1 MWAVW
6 ALMWL
11 SGAWSIMSAL
21 GSPDPTT
28 EQEVSVTVEGVEGD
42 TAAVPCDLFPSDPKD
57 RVNLILWYKDEDKDP
72 IYSYDA
78 RMAVF
83 TSERHHLKDLSLKGR
98 VSFTP
103 SPGEPIPHTLTLTRL
118 LASDAGRYTCRVDFM
133 LAQSTTRAAL
143 LRVVAPVDLLTI
155 TDGMGHPVPAVLPPV
170 AEGGTL
176 NLTCTAQ
183 GGRPSPKVSWWFGD
197 AVIDDSWESVGA
209 GIVSNTLVLTPLTRA
224 QVHSV
229 LTCKAAT
236 APVAITT
243 ATVTIDMYLRPVS
256 VTITGPAATGSVRA
270 GDMLDLTCT
279 ARGSRPQPLITW
291 YKGATIIRTENT
303 NTKDAVTGVGGV
315 SHVRV
320 KVDRRDNGA
329 RITCR
334 ATNPDLPRHNLH
346 EHIVINVTYSP
357 EVELR
362 MGAQLDGTVV
372 KEGAS
377 LYLTCHVDANPPPH
391 TLTFMHEDTEV
402 RQDKAAGVMINVNN
416 LVLSKV
422 RKTQAGHYY
431 CKATNSEGTGVSPPV
446 NITVRYAPV
455 CAEAKDVWAEPGS
468 TVTARCRVNA
478 SPEDSISFSWV
489 WVTSSYTR
497 RVIPSHISSEGSAS
511 KVEFT
516 VPRDNITE
524 LRSNNRMGA
533 LQCWAE
539 NSVGRQDTPCIVAVR
554 KPALPSAPV
563 NCSLTGAGREVV
575 TVNCEPGD
583 HPTMPQTYL
592 LQIYETNTNK
602 LYRNVTSRTPKFIVR
617 GLTSG
622 HDYMVYVSSHTS
634 YGRSPYSL
642 VEAFTFKTAENR
654 SKDSMPPLSTIIMF
668 VCGVGA
674 IVVLVIIII
683 TVIRLKLRKRSHK
696 CVRRTATATDSEIPK
711 NLISGDKKSPE
722 AKEGPAGA
730 GLTKPSLRATK
741 TLPETKEVVPLQPII
756 RQPSKPLQPII
767 KENGRSDN
775 GKSSQ
780 GRTVLFVEPPKTQ
793 TGILVNKNEVPR
805 NTYDAYSGRR
815 GQMKGPNGD
824 VQHSVYGSRGSYS
837 DSLHTL
843 HPSRGGD
850 SMGYVDREPPMSR
863 YRSTLDD
870 RGDGVDMLEPQYSP
884 SSSNTLSRDSGYCSL
899 RGTLRGSTGAIATSP
914 YASREHSRDLIRDHS
929 RDLGRDH
936 PRDLSRDHSR
946 DLTRD
951 HSRDLVRDLSRD
963 HSRDLNRDLSR
974 EHSRDHSRSH
984 SRDLGRDHP
993 RDLSR
998 DLSRDHSRDLGRD
1011 HSRDLG
1017 RDHRELGRDL
1027 SRDFSRDMVRD
1038 HSRELSRE
1046 ISRDHSRDLGRDQ
1059 GHVFTFPSRVNSNEY
1074 DSMITRSPPPASFMK
1089 KSPSVS
1095 ASVGRHYDFPPRGSE
1110 SGTYRSLPRPSKPRG
1125 TEAETLLKYR
1135 SLDRRFDL
1143 PFSGSLQRVE
1153 PDSGEETPPQQRR
1166 YSGSPRLRFA
1176 DEKHFHVYHDKEK
1189 KQDGIDDMDESFV

>member
-1 MWAVW
+1 MPA
-6 ALMWL
+6 
-11 SGAWSIMSAL
+11 S
-21 GSPDPTT
+21 
-28 EQEVSVTVEGVEGD
+28 
-42 TAAVPCDLFPSDPKD
+42 
-57 RVNLILWYKDEDKDP
+57 
-72 IYSYDA
+72 
-78 RMAVF
+78 
-83 TSERHHLKDLSLKGR
+83 TS
-98 VSFTP
+98 
-103 SPGEPIPHTLTLTRL
+103 
-118 LASDAGRYTCRVDFM
+118 
-133 LAQSTTRAAL
+133 
-143 LRVVAPVDLLTI
+143 
-155 TDGMGHPVPAVLPPV
+155 
-170 AEGGTL
+170 
-176 NLTCTAQ
+176 
-183 GGRPSPKVSWWFGD
+183 
-197 AVIDDSWESVGA
+197 
-209 GIVSNTLVLTPLTRA
+209 
-224 QVHSV
+224 
-229 LTCKAAT
+229 
-236 APVAITT
+236 
-243 ATVTIDMYLRPVS
+243 
-256 VTITGPAATGSVRA
+256 
-270 GDMLDLTCT
+270 
-279 ARGSRPQPLITW
+279 TW
-291 YKGATIIRTENT
+291 
-303 NTKDAVTGVGGV
+303 
-315 SHVRV
+315 
-320 KVDRRDNGA
+320 
-329 RITCR
+329 
-334 ATNPDLPRHNLH
+334 
-346 EHIVINVTYSP
+346 
-357 EVELR
+357 
-362 MGAQLDGTVV
+362 
-372 KEGAS
+372 
-377 LYLTCHVDANPPPH
+377 
-391 TLTFMHEDTEV
+391 
-402 RQDKAAGVMINVNN
+402 
-416 LVLSKV
+416 
-422 RKTQAGHYY
+422 
-431 CKATNSEGTGVSPPV
+431 
-446 NITVRYAPV
+446 
-455 CAEAKDVWAEPGS
+455 
-468 TVTARCRVNA
+468 
-478 SPEDSISFSWV
+478 
-489 WVTSSYTR
+489 
-497 RVIPSHISSEGSAS
+497 
-511 KVEFT
+511 
-516 VPRDNITE
+516 
-524 LRSNNRMGA
+524 
-533 LQCWAE
+533 
-539 NSVGRQDTPCIVAVR
+539 
-554 KPALPSAPV
+554 
-563 NCSLTGAGREVV
+563 
-575 TVNCEPGD
+575 
-583 HPTMPQTYL
+583 
-592 LQIYETNTNK
+592 LQIYETNPKK
-602 LYRNVTSRTPKFIVR
+602 LYRNVTSKTPKFIVR

-622 HDYMVYVSSHTS
+622 QDYMVYVSSHTS

-642 VEAFTFKTAENR
+642 VEAFTFKTAENPG

-722 AKEGPAGA
+722 AKEGPAGT
-730 GLTKPSLRATK
+730 GVVKPSLRPTK
-741 TLPETKEVVPLQPII
+741 TLPDTKEVVPLQPII
-756 RQPSKPLQPII
+756 RQPSRPLQPII

-805 NTYDAYSGRR
+805 NTYDAYPSRR

-824 VQHSVYGSRGSYS
+824 VQHGVYSSRGSYS
-837 DSLHTL
+837 DNLHTL

-850 SMGYVDREPPMSR
+850 GMGYVDREPPMSR

-870 RGDGVDMLEPQYSP
+870 RGDAVDMMDPQYSP

-899 RGTLRGSTGAIATSP
+899 RGTHRGSTGAIATSP

-951 HSRDLVRDLSRD
+951 HSRDLGRDLSRD
-963 HSRDLNRDLSR
+963 HSRDLNRDLSRDLSR

-984 SRDLGRDHP
+984 SRDLSRDHP

-998 DLSRDHSRDLGRD
+998 DLTRDHSRDLGRE
-1011 HSRDLG
+1011 HS
-1017 RDHRELGRDL
+1017 RELGRDL

-1038 HSRELSRE
+1038 HSRELGRD

-1095 ASVGRHYDFPPRGSE
+1095 ASVGRHYDFPPRGPE